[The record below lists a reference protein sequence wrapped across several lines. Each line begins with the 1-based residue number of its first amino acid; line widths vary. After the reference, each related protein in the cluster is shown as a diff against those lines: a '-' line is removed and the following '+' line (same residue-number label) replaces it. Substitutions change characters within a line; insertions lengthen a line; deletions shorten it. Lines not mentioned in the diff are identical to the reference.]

1 MAVQSFKPKPT
12 LTDQINLIQMLLQE
26 LVWQFVDLPP
36 EDAER
41 LIDEAMARTTIDIA
55 DRKWVHDE
63 LLRQLSIR
71 PENHLR
77 DVYRN

>member
-1 MAVQSFKPKPT
+1 MSVQSLAPKPD
-12 LTDQINLIQMLLQE
+12 LTDRINLIQMLLHE
-26 LVWQFVDLPP
+26 IVWQFVDLPT
-36 EDAER
+36 EEASH
-41 LIDEAMARTTIDIA
+41 LIDEAMARTKIDFE
-55 DRKWVHDE
+55 DRNWVHDE